1 MVSAFSFWSYPRT
14 FSPFSGLEENRL
26 YELLSFITSVL
37 CCHVYVFRL
46 NLRELG
52 PLASHMRWFIWLM
65 AAGGTIYVFLYHEK
79 PSDINQT
86 HILP

>member
-1 MVSAFSFWSYPRT
+1 MLSAFLSDLILVPSLSVFRT
-14 FSPFSGLEENRL
+14 RGTHRL
-26 YELLSFITSVL
+26 YEFLSFITSVL
-37 CCHVYVFRL
+37 CCHVYISRL

-79 PSDINQT
+79 
-86 HILP
+86 

>member
-1 MVSAFSFWSYPRT
+1 MYYRMVIYFFTAASYTPW
-14 FSPFSGLEENRL
+14 
-26 YELLSFITSVL
+26 V
-37 CCHVYVFRL
+37 
-46 NLRELG
+46 NLHALG
-52 PLASHMRWFIWLM
+52 SLASHMHQFIWLM